1 MKNGQIFAHKSTAR
15 GGLDL
20 EYLDETSRRKVS
32 LRERADMD
40 QQIGKKLKHFTD
52 YASKETLG
60 QVHAGGFLHH
70 SIRINPDGT
79 STAPSQL
86 SNAER
91 KHRITEAWR
100 KHLAKFPSTAKRPV
114 IAHRLVFSMSKE
126 QHDALTDAGINPDQ
140 VLHSTMKKVMRR
152 FNERFHPND
161 SIGYAYGLHH
171 DTANLHVHVAICPRT
186 ENGSYVGCSTSRSSR
201 SKHKKQMDC
210 IRSWFEIENSR
221 WQEIFSS
228 PQKLE
233 ETLSKRLD
241 ADKLVFSPETESPA
255 DERAAERPEFRLIS
269 VAAALPVNSQSGSI
283 AGQETTSTRSA
294 AQLRALFRDSC
305 DIANRGRSQLVA
317 KIGTAV
323 ERRSLRELQSLLF
336 KLKRQ
341 YRTLHKRYSQIYGF
355 SSYAHRN
362 GMYYQTSI
370 RQQSAL

>member
-32 LRERADMD
+32 LRERADME
-40 QQIGKKLKHFTD
+40 QQIGRKLKHFTD

-70 SIRINPDGT
+70 SIRRNPDGT

-86 SNAER
+86 SNPER
-91 KHRITEAWR
+91 KQRITEAWR
-100 KHLAKFPSTAKRPV
+100 KHLARFPSTAKRPV

-126 QHDALTDAGINPDQ
+126 QHDALTGAGINPDQ
-140 VLHSTMKKVMRR
+140 VLHSTLKKVMRR

-161 SIGYAYGLHH
+161 SIGYTYGLHH
-171 DTANLHVHVAICPRT
+171 DTANLHVHIAICPRT
-186 ENGSYVGCSTSRSSR
+186 ENGSYVGCSTSRSTQ

-210 IRSWFEIENSR
+210 IKSWFEIENSR
-221 WQEIFSS
+221 WEKTLSC

-241 ADKLVFSPETESPA
+241 ADKLVFSQKLNHLQINALRCAQNSDSIRLQQLYQSIRNLEASLVNKRRGLGA
-255 DERAAERPEFRLIS
+255 QHNGRFVSRLLGHRQSRAA
-269 VAAALPVNSQSGSI
+269 
-283 AGQETTSTRSA
+283 
-294 AQLRALFRDSC
+294 
-305 DIANRGRSQLVA
+305 QLVA
-317 KIGTAV
+317 KIGTTF

-341 YRTLHKRYSQIYGF
+341 YGAFHKRYSQIYGF
-355 SSYAHRN
+355 SSYSHRN
-362 GMYYQTSI
+362 AMHYQASM

>member
-1 MKNGQIFAHKSTAR
+1 M
-15 GGLDL
+15 D
-20 EYLDETSRRKVS
+20 YLDETSRRKVS

-40 QQIGKKLKHFTD
+40 QQIGRKLKHFTD
-52 YASKETLG
+52 SASKETLG

-91 KHRITEAWR
+91 KHRITETWQ
-100 KHLAKFPSTAKRPV
+100 KHLARFPSTARRPV

-186 ENGSYVGCSTSRSSR
+186 ENGSYVGCSTSRSSQSR
-201 SKHKKQMDC
+201 HKKQMDC
-210 IRSWFEIENSR
+210 IKSWFELENSR
-221 WQEIFSS
+221 WEKILGS

-233 ETLSKRLD
+233 EMLSKRLD
-241 ADKLVFSPETESPA
+241 ARQVGFSAATESSA
-255 DERAAERPEFRLIS
+255 GERAAERPEFRLIS

-283 AGQETTSTRSA
+283 AGQEATSTQRATRSA
-294 AQLRALFRDSC
+294 PCFATHSVPSTKDHPACRQNC
-305 DIANRGRSQLVA
+305 HGR
-317 KIGTAV
+317 
-323 ERRSLRELQSLLF
+323 
-336 KLKRQ
+336 
-341 YRTLHKRYSQIYGF
+341 
-355 SSYAHRN
+355 
-362 GMYYQTSI
+362 
-370 RQQSAL
+370 

>member
-1 MKNGQIFAHKSTAR
+1 VKNGQIFAHKSTAR

-32 LRERADMD
+32 LRERADME

-70 SIRINPDGT
+70 RIRINPDGT

-86 SNAER
+86 SNPER
-91 KHRITEAWR
+91 KQRITEAWR
-100 KHLAKFPSTAKRPV
+100 EHLAKFPSSAKRPV

-126 QHDALTDAGINPDQ
+126 QHDALTGAGINPDQ
-140 VLHSTMKKVMRR
+140 VLHSTLKKVMRR

-186 ENGSYVGCSTSRSSR
+186 ENGSYVGCSTSRSTQSR
-201 SKHKKQMDC
+201 HKKQMDC
-210 IRSWFEIENSR
+210 IKSWFEIENSS
-221 WQEIFSS
+221 WEKILSS

-241 ADKLVFSPETESPA
+241 ADLLVFSQK
-255 DERAAERPEFRLIS
+255 LNHLQMN
-269 VAAALPVNSQSGSI
+269 ALRCAQNS
-283 AGQETTSTRSA
+283 
-294 AQLRALFRDSC
+294 D
-305 DIANRGRSQLVA
+305 
-317 KIGTAV
+317 
-323 ERRSLRELQSLLF
+323 
-336 KLKRQ
+336 
-341 YRTLHKRYSQIYGF
+341 
-355 SSYAHRN
+355 
-362 GMYYQTSI
+362 SI
-370 RQQSAL
+370 RLQQLYQSIRNLEASLANKRRGLGAQHNGRFCFTAPGTSPIEGGAACRPNWHGC

>member
-1 MKNGQIFAHKSTAR
+1 M
-15 GGLDL
+15 

-40 QQIGKKLKHFTD
+40 QEIGKKLRHFTD

-91 KHRITEAWR
+91 KHRIMEAWR
-100 KHLAKFPSTAKRPV
+100 KHLAKFPSSAQRPV

-126 QHDALTDAGINPDQ
+126 QHDTLTDAGINPDQ

-152 FNERFHPND
+152 FNERFHHND

-171 DTANLHVHVAICPRT
+171 DTANLHVHLAICPRT
-186 ENGSYVGCSTSRSSR
+186 ENGSYVGCSTSRSTRSR
-201 SKHKKQMDC
+201 HKKQMDC
-210 IRSWFEIENSR
+210 IKSWFEIENSR

-241 ADKLVFSPETESPA
+241 ADKLVFSPKPNHWQMNALQNAQNS
-255 DERAAERPEFRLIS
+255 DSFRLQQ
-269 VAAALPVNSQSGSI
+269 LYQSIRNLEASL
-283 AGQETTSTRSA
+283 AVKR
-294 AQLRALFRDSC
+294 RALGAQHNYRFVSRLLRHRQMR
-305 DIANRGRSQLVA
+305 AGQLVA
-317 KIGTAV
+317 KMGTTV
-323 ERRSLRELQSLLF
+323 ERRSFRELQSLLF

-341 YRTLHKRYSQIYGF
+341 YRTLHKRYVKIYGF

>member
-1 MKNGQIFAHKSTAR
+1 VKNGQIFAHKSTAR

-32 LRERADMD
+32 LRERADME

-70 SIRINPDGT
+70 RIRINPDGT

-86 SNAER
+86 SNPER
-91 KHRITEAWR
+91 KQRITEAWR
-100 KHLAKFPSTAKRPV
+100 EHLAKFPSSAKRPV

-126 QHDALTDAGINPDQ
+126 QHDALTGAGINPDQ
-140 VLHSTMKKVMRR
+140 VLHSTLKKVMRR

-186 ENGSYVGCSTSRSSR
+186 ENGSYVGCSTSRFR
-201 SKHKKQMDC
+201 QSKHKKQMDC
-210 IRSWFEIENSR
+210 IKSWFEIENSR
-221 WQEIFSS
+221 WEKNLSS
-228 PQKLE
+228 PQRLE
-233 ETLSKRLD
+233 EILSKRLD
-241 ADKLVFSPETESPA
+241 ADKLVFSQKLNHLQMNALRCAQNS
-255 DERAAERPEFRLIS
+255 DSIRLQQLYQSIRNLEAS
-269 VAAALPVNSQSGSI
+269 VANK
-283 AGQETTSTRSA
+283 R
-294 AQLRALFRDSC
+294 RALGARHNCRFVSRLLGHRQS
-305 DIANRGRSQLVA
+305 RETQLVA
-317 KIGTAV
+317 QIGTAV

-336 KLKRQ
+336 KLKCQ
-341 YRTLHKRYSQIYGF
+341 YRPLHKRYSQIYGF

-362 GMYYQTSI
+362 GMCYQAAV
-370 RQQSAL
+370 RQQNAL

>member
-1 MKNGQIFAHKSTAR
+1 M
-15 GGLDL
+15 
-20 EYLDETSRRKVS
+20 E
-32 LRERADMD
+32 

-86 SNAER
+86 SNTGL
-91 KHRITEAWR
+91 KQRITEAWR
-100 KHLAKFPSTAKRPV
+100 EHLAKFPSTAKSPV

-140 VLHSTMKKVMRR
+140 VLHSTLKKIMRR

-186 ENGSYVGCSTSRSSR
+186 ENGSYVGCSTSRSMQSR
-201 SKHKKQMDC
+201 HKKQMDC
-210 IRSWFEIENSR
+210 IKSWFEIENSR
-221 WQEIFSS
+221 WEKTLGS

-241 ADKLVFSPETESPA
+241 ADKLVFSPS
-255 DERAAERPEFRLIS
+255 
-269 VAAALPVNSQSGSI
+269 
-283 AGQETTSTRSA
+283 
-294 AQLRALFRDSC
+294 
-305 DIANRGRSQLVA
+305 
-317 KIGTAV
+317 
-323 ERRSLRELQSLLF
+323 
-336 KLKRQ
+336 
-341 YRTLHKRYSQIYGF
+341 
-355 SSYAHRN
+355 
-362 GMYYQTSI
+362 
-370 RQQSAL
+370 